1 MNLEYLF
8 GGTMKTI
15 DITRINAI
23 FARVRGIRFFR
34 LGLQTRLG
42 VIVGLICVF
51 SSLGF
56 AQETSRLLCR
66 WRNEALKVEGNK
78 VVGSTSS
85 NDQWYV
91 EKTGEGNYVR
101 IKHSPSGNPLNIEK
115 GVLTASPINDAA
127 WSAQWTL
134 VPVSGG
140 YFRIVNRWKNTA
152 INNEKGPLEV
162 SDIQAGAFSAQW
174 TYAPETATGRLTSGG
189 KHVYTNKI
197 LMNREKSVDGVA
209 GNQQAQLQLK
219 VIPNIHVSKTG
230 RRVIVFD
237 MGDSLIKEIRSG
249 GLNVNNS
256 KSRGWFYEKVDVTIE
271 NSDNVRLVAVPKVL
285 NSDEGQMTSTVENTF
300 GVDLGGSADGPS
312 AGVNSSSTES
322 KSFSRTVR
330 GFTLDPPTA
339 VGRLA
344 THSIRMT
351 GCLQGENGGLKPY
364 AKWQDLT
371 DQDEVNSFG
380 AGFASVFNGKLYS
393 GFNVNA
399 LTDPA
404 LGRGL
409 YLPVQAVYDYD
420 ASATGMATFTV
431 RVKLYMRWVYAEGET
446 KLDGKIKTQTKTLT
460 YSDIPVTVNLD
471 MNAYK

>member
-1 MNLEYLF
+1 
-8 GGTMKTI
+8 MKTNKTI
-15 DITRINAI
+15 KLAAVINRASSFSSFRI
-23 FARVRGIRFFR
+23 R
-34 LGLQTRLG
+34 LLTRLG
-42 VIVGLICVF
+42 VLFGVICIF
-51 SSLGF
+51 SSLGV

-66 WRNEALKVEGNK
+66 WRNEALKVDGNK

-85 NDQWYV
+85 NDQFYI
-91 EKTGEGNYVR
+91 EKTGEGSYVR

-134 VPVSGG
+134 VPVSDG

-174 TYAPETATGRLTSGG
+174 IYAPETATGRLTSGG

-197 LMNREKSVDGVA
+197 LMNREKSVDGVV

-249 GLNVNNS
+249 GLNVNNN

-322 KSFSRTVR
+322 KSFSRTVK

-339 VGRLA
+339 VGRVA

-351 GCLQGENGGLKPY
+351 GCIQGEGGGIKPY

-371 DQDEVNSFG
+371 DKDETSSFG

-420 ASATGMATFTV
+420 AATKGMATFTV
-431 RVKLYMRWVYAEGET
+431 KVKLYVRWVYAEGET
-446 KLDGKIKTQTKTLT
+446 KLDGKIKTQSKTLT

-471 MNAYK
+471 MDSYK